1 MSRPGDRRG
10 GATPGRLRTA
20 LVALTVGALTAT
32 GCSAGGGGGTG
43 GDGEEA
49 ETASPVEFE
58 GKEESTGPAE
68 KIEGA
73 RKGGTIPVLER
84 DSYEHLDPAQ
94 MYVAAQTTM
103 ASLIHRRL
111 TTVKLDN
118 DGEYS
123 VVGDLATD
131 SGTTEDDGRTWKY
144 TLKDDIRF
152 EDGSPITSKDIRHTF
167 ERLYAPFITEGP
179 KFVQEWLADESGA
192 KAREI
197 LPDGPYEGDHL
208 PDSVL
213 ETPDERT
220 VIFKF
225 EQPRNDLPYALSM
238 TGYGAVS
245 AERDTKE
252 KYDRKPATSGPYKI
266 EEFKRG
272 RSMKLVRNKEWDPAT
287 DSSRHQYVDAFD
299 VTFNHEYAKSA
310 RELLADSDPNAVT
323 WNGSVDIDT
332 AQRVLKDDAAKERTV
347 DGYQIYVAQ
356 MAINMDRVK
365 DHRVRR
371 AIAYAMP
378 NRGVLAPYGPGVG
391 GELAGN
397 YFNPMLPG
405 ADRGYDPFNK
415 VSKPNGDVEAA
426 RKLLKQAD
434 AENYKLVYAHGTA
447 DEDQKGSVAVA
458 SALEK
463 AGFDVQRKEIP
474 TDNYYDRIGKVDNGW
489 DIYRSN
495 WGHDWASASTVIPPQ
510 YDGRAIEDGAANYA
524 HVDDKKINSEIDRI
538 AEVSDPEKA
547 ADEWFELSKYI
558 LEDVTPAVPLYA
570 YKQLQIVGSNVGGV
584 VFNNEHSG
592 VDPTKLFLK
601 K

>member
-1 MSRPGDRRG
+1 MSR
-10 GATPGRLRTA
+10 TWRTGMVA
-20 LVALTVGALTAT
+20 LVVGTLTAT
-32 GCSAGGGGGTG
+32 GCSAGGGGEA
-43 GDGEEA
+43 DGEK
-49 ETASPVEFE
+49 
-58 GKEESTGPAE
+58 KEQAQTSALIAFADAKASTGPAE

-73 RKGGTIPVLER
+73 REGGTMPVLER

-94 MYVAAQTTM
+94 MYVNSQTTM

-131 SGTTEDDGRTWKY
+131 SGQTEDDGKTWKY

-167 ERLYAPFITEGP
+167 ERLYASFVTEGP

-192 KAREI
+192 KAREV

-208 PDSVL
+208 PDSIL
-213 ETPDERT
+213 ETPDDKT

-225 EQPRNDLPYALSM
+225 KQPRNDLPYALSM
-238 TGYGAVS
+238 AGYGVVS
-245 AERDTKE
+245 EKRDTKE
-252 KYDRKPATSGPYKI
+252 KYDRAPATSGPYKI
-266 EEFKRG
+266 KEFKRG
-272 RSMKLVRNKEWDPAT
+272 RSMTLVRNKEWDPRT
-287 DSSRHQYVDAFD
+287 DPARHQFVDQFD
-299 VTFNHEYAKSA
+299 ISFNHEYAKSA
-310 RELLADSDPNAVT
+310 RELMADSDPNAVT

-332 AQRVLKDDAAKERTV
+332 AQQVLKDKDAKARTI
-347 DGYQIYVAQ
+347 DGYQIFVAQ

-365 DHRVRR
+365 EHRVRR
-371 AIAYAMP
+371 AIALAMP

-391 GELAGN
+391 GELTGN
-397 YFNPMLPG
+397 YFNPTLPG
-405 ADRGYDPFNK
+405 ADPKYDPFNK
-415 VSKPNGDVEAA
+415 VSKPNGDPEAA
-426 RKLLKQAD
+426 RKLLREAD
-434 AENYKLVYAHGTA
+434 AEGYKLVYAHGTA

-458 SALEK
+458 SALKK

-510 YDGRAIEDGAANYA
+510 FDGRAIEDGSANYT
-524 HVDDKKINSEIDRI
+524 HVNDKKINSEIDRI
-538 AEVSDPEKA
+538 AKISDPEEA
-547 ADEWFELSKYI
+547 AGEWFDLSKYI

-570 YKQLQIVGSNVGGV
+570 YKQLQIAGSNVGGV
-584 VFNNEHSG
+584 AFNNDLSG